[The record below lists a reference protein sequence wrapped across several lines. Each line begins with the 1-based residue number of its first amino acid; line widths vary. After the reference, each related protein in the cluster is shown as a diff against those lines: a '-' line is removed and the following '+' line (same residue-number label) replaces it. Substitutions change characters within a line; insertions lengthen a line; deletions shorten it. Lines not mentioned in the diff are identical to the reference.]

1 MFLFWRRVVLEVL
14 WKLML
19 SQVYSLSKVLSLLQ
33 EMLFL
38 LVRMLLRSSVL
49 IWQVMVFILLNW
61 NTRILLFF
69 FFFTCST
76 NGMWSAGSLVTVKND
91 VGISVYSGSMTDSS
105 KSFQFTCMLIILL
118 FKSSKLSCK
127 CWWSYLCFPIFW

>member
-1 MFLFWRRVVLEVL
+1 MKKSGSGGALETYVISGVFSEQSTVLATGNAVPAGQNATQEFCLDMTSDGVYTIELKHSYFVVLL
-14 WKLML
+14 
-19 SQVYSLSKVLSLLQ
+19 
-33 EMLFL
+33 
-38 LVRMLLRSSVL
+38 
-49 IWQVMVFILLNW
+49 
-61 NTRILLFF
+61 
-69 FFFTCST
+69 FFTCST

-127 CWWSYLCFPIFW
+127 CWWSYLCFPIL